1 MRIYPGSIIG
11 AKPAAAIR
19 VEQIRRRKFRTSDS
33 YLHIRLYACPFLAKT
48 RLYRSRRYIAVVL
61 ATFEI
66 QPGIANGG
74 VYGRYSDANKCVRA
88 ESRHISSRVA
98 KYLAF
103 VLPMFFLSFISQN
116 PLPHLFP
123 HGFSLERFLCNTH
136 TRKNPSGMY
145 LTRPRRTGKSSNPL
159 AFAYI
164 KG

>member
-66 QPGIANGG
+66 QLGIANGG

-88 ESRHISSRVA
+88 ESRHISSRA
-98 KYLAF
+98 LQNIS
-103 VLPMFFLSFISQN
+103 LSLCRCFFFPLSRRI
-116 PLPHLFP
+116 HFP
-123 HGFSLERFLCNTH
+123 IFSHTASHSNGFYIIHTH
-136 TRKNPSGMY
+136 VRI
-145 LTRPRRTGKSSNPL
+145 PR
-159 AFAYI
+159 ACI
-164 KG
+164 